1 MLDIYKA
8 SAGSGKT
15 FALTLAYF
23 KIIFESPLSYRNILA
38 VTFTNKATEE
48 MKSRIINELHKL
60 AEGRRTDY
68 GVLLCEALDM
78 NEDQLR
84 NRASLLRNLLLHDYG
99 RLSVTT
105 IDRFF
110 QRVVKAF
117 TRELGIFPGYNVEL
131 DSDYVLQQAV
141 DRVMHEVKGDDALRS
156 WLRELINS
164 SVEEGKAWSVKA
176 QMSDLGRELFRENY
190 MLFDQKV
197 LNKFSDKH
205 FLRQYR
211 TFLEHTVTEFEETL
225 VKMAREAL
233 DVIAV
238 AGLQLGDFKSGN
250 RGCASWFYKLAEGN
264 FDAPTA
270 TNRKGA
276 EDAEAWVAKKSPLRA
291 EIEGVVPRLSAI
303 LRELLDYYDWH
314 GRSYL
319 SAKQLG
325 GNLYQLGI
333 LNDLY
338 RKVRD
343 YCAERGVMLLSD
355 TTHLL
360 NLLIAG
366 NDTSFLFEKCGNYYN
381 HLMIDE
387 FQDTSVMQWRN
398 FRPLVANSL
407 GEGNQVLIVGDVK
420 QSIYRWRNGEWGLLA
435 AGVEQEFKPMGV
447 RQVVLG
453 DNWRSAREI
462 VCFNN
467 EFFACASQFLEQLYR
482 QEAGEGDLRAAWIG
496 EAYRGLEQ
504 TPRKGQTGYVDLLFG
519 PEKREEGSDARVM
532 DSVIGIIQDIRSRGG
547 RQKDVVVLV
556 RNGKEGAFVAG
567 YLMEY
572 NKQAES
578 PIDFVSNDSLFIQSS
593 PCVQFVLAMLRYII
607 MPQDGINRAQ
617 LSYLYH
623 AFVCGRT
630 EIFLHEVFRQ
640 VTCENGNTIFS
651 LGGEGEPDLLSFS
664 LYETVET
671 IIDRFGL
678 KAKSEEVPY
687 LIAFQDMIFE
697 YEANNSNNIS
707 LFMEWWEKEK
717 DKRVLA
723 TSEETDA
730 VRILTI
736 HKSKG
741 LEFGYV
747 ILPFCSWELDA
758 VRPVRRIW
766 CANREPG
773 FDALEYVPL
782 NYSSRLADTI
792 YREDYL
798 DEHLKAY
805 IDNLNLLYVALTRA
819 KTELYIRPF
828 TPRENKDGSVSLS
841 DMGAFIW
848 QVIKDL
854 DAGWENGHYVR
865 GEKSVLKK
873 EADGGASSVIS
884 LSSYPVWHPGGRISV
899 KYRYR
904 DYEQEE
910 AAELSA
916 LDEGKLLHE
925 IFKSIRYAGDIA
937 RAVDQAYRAG
947 LIRLDEREAYVSRI
961 SAYLSEPQAA
971 AWFSSGNR
979 VINERDILFPGGAK
993 ARPDRIVE
1001 QGGRLLVIDY
1011 KFGQKEEGAYLR
1023 QVRFY
1028 CNTLKKMGYP
1038 QVEGY
1043 VWYVRLE
1050 KIVKV

>member
-1 MLDIYKA
+1 
-8 SAGSGKT
+8 
-15 FALTLAYF
+15 
-23 KIIFESPLSYRNILA
+23 
-38 VTFTNKATEE
+38 
-48 MKSRIINELHKL
+48 
-60 AEGRRTDY
+60 
-68 GVLLCEALDM
+68 
-78 NEDQLR
+78 
-84 NRASLLRNLLLHDYG
+84 
-99 RLSVTT
+99 
-105 IDRFF
+105 
-110 QRVVKAF
+110 
-117 TRELGIFPGYNVEL
+117 
-131 DSDYVLQQAV
+131 
-141 DRVMHEVKGDDALRS
+141 
-156 WLRELINS
+156 
-164 SVEEGKAWSVKA
+164 
-176 QMSDLGRELFRENY
+176 
-190 MLFDQKV
+190 
-197 LNKFSDKH
+197 
-205 FLRQYR
+205 
-211 TFLEHTVTEFEETL
+211 
-225 VKMAREAL
+225 
-233 DVIAV
+233 
-238 AGLQLGDFKSGN
+238 
-250 RGCASWFYKLAEGN
+250 
-264 FDAPTA
+264 
-270 TNRKGA
+270 
-276 EDAEAWVAKKSPLRA
+276 
-291 EIEGVVPRLSAI
+291 
-303 LRELLDYYDWH
+303 
-314 GRSYL
+314 
-319 SAKQLG
+319 
-325 GNLYQLGI
+325 
-333 LNDLY
+333 
-338 RKVRD
+338 
-343 YCAERGVMLLSD
+343 
-355 TTHLL
+355 
-360 NLLIAG
+360 
-366 NDTSFLFEKCGNYYN
+366 
-381 HLMIDE
+381 
-387 FQDTSVMQWRN
+387 
-398 FRPLVANSL
+398 
-407 GEGNQVLIVGDVK
+407 
-420 QSIYRWRNGEWGLLA
+420 
-435 AGVEQEFKPMGV
+435 MGV

-519 PEKREEGSDARVM
+519 PEKKEEGSDARVM

-572 NKQAES
+572 NKQADS